1 MAVCSMLYQIATRPE
16 EQEKI
21 HQEMLKVLPNKD
33 DKLDASKLE
42 KMVYLKAFIK
52 EVFRYNKITNSNL

>member
-21 HQEMLKVLPNKD
+21 HQEMLKILPHED

-52 EVFRYNKITNSNL
+52 EVLR

>member
-21 HQEMLKVLPNKD
+21 HQEILRILPNKD

-52 EVFRYNKITNSNL
+52 EVLR

>member
-1 MAVCSMLYQIATRPE
+1 MLYQIATRPE

-21 HQEMLKVLPNKD
+21 HQEMLKILPNKD

-52 EVFRYNKITNSNL
+52 EVLRYVNYSCMFIFRN

>member
-21 HQEMLKVLPNKD
+21 HQEMLTILPNKN

-52 EVFRYNKITNSNL
+52 EVLRYRIELKSP

>member
-21 HQEMLKVLPNKD
+21 HREVLNILPNKD
-33 DKLDASKLE
+33 DKLDASKLD

-52 EVFRYNKITNSNL
+52 EVLR

>member
-21 HQEMLKVLPNKD
+21 HQEMLRVLPNKD
-33 DKLDASKLE
+33 DKLDAAKLE

-52 EVFRYNKITNSNL
+52 EVFR